1 MISEISFSKLTRDET
16 KKLTWLTALWF
27 LLFFFL
33 IPFRSLLALTI
44 RNAESAWY
52 EAEAPLNTLAGQM
65 GFGHI
70 ENTVFI
76 LGAGIFCA
84 LTAFSYVQS
93 QVRLAAGRL
102 LERRRQELALG
113 LELGLVPAQLAVE
126 LALVRRVGRQLA
138 AEQAEGLALPERPH
152 GQPLVRAVGP
162 PAVMGLLEP
171 PGTCPEQPQ
180 CTEWCFAQAEL
191 GTEPELALA

>member
-1 MISEISFSKLTRDET
+1 MRLEPHPQLDLGWPQAE
-16 KKLTWLTALWF
+16 
-27 LLFFFL
+27 
-33 IPFRSLLALTI
+33 LA
-44 RNAESAWY
+44 
-52 EAEAPLNTLAGQM
+52 AGQQLE
-65 GFGHI
+65 HRQL
-70 ENTVFI
+70 ELVQ
-76 LGAGIFCA
+76 
-84 LTAFSYVQS
+84 VQS

-102 LERRRQELALG
+102 LERRQQELALG

-126 LALVRRVGRQLA
+126 LGFARRVGHQLA
-138 AEQAEGLALPERPH
+138 VVQAEGLALPERPQ

-162 PAVMGLLEP
+162 PAVMVPLVMGLLEP